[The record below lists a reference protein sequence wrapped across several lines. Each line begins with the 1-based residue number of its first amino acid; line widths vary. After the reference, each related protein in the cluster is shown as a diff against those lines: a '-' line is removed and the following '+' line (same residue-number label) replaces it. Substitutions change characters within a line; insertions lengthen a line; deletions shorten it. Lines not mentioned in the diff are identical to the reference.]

1 LRDCLQHAV
10 VSSGSSAPCP
20 SMDESDSSIAAPA
33 GAARA
38 ADAQLILISSSP
50 ASSAPPFPAS
60 APTRAPAELS
70 TAVEATVLSKGG
82 FGRCMLSPFDD
93 RRRAVIECPSSKFI
107 REEFFLPAQSPSSSS
122 AGGASVSV
130 RGSGSFARS
139 SRPAAS

>member
-1 LRDCLQHAV
+1 LGDCPQHAV
-10 VSSGSSAPCP
+10 VLPGSSAPCP
-20 SMDESDSSIAAPA
+20 SMDESDSSIAAHA

-38 ADAQLILISSSP
+38 ANAQLILISSSP

-70 TAVEATVLSKGG
+70 TAVEATALSKGG
-82 FGRCMLSPFDD
+82 FGHCMLSPCAD
-93 RRRAVIECPSSKFI
+93 RRRAVNECPSLEFI
-107 REEFFLPAQSPSSSS
+107 RVEFLLPAQSPSYSS
-122 AGGASVSV
+122 AGSASVSV